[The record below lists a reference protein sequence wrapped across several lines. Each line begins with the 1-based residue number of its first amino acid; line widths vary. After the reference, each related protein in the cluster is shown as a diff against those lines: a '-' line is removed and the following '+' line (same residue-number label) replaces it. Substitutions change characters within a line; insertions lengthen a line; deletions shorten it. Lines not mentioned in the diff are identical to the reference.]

1 MADFSEETKLAVWKK
16 AQIVSNYD
24 PVAWRKDQCGAWIG
38 WKYYG
43 DRTSQYG
50 WEIDHITPV
59 SKGGSDNLS
68 NLRPLQWK
76 NNASRQDDRLCC
88 KITSQEDHNVE
99 K

>member
-1 MADFSEETKLAVWKK
+1 MADFSEETKLAVWEK
-16 AQIVSNYD
+16 AQIDKDNDSAV
-24 PVAWRKDQCGAWIG
+24 WRKDQCGAWIG
-38 WKYYG
+38 WNYYG

-68 NLRPLQWK
+68 NLRPLQWE
-76 NNASRQDDRLCC
+76 NNASRQDGRLCC
-88 KITSQEDHNVE
+88 KITSQGEYNVE